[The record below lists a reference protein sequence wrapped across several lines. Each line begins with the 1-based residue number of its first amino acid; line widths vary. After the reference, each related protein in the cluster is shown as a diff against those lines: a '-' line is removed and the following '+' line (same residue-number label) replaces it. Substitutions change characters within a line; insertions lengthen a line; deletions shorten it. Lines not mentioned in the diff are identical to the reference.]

1 MRALE
6 LLKIVVVSLL
16 PPLHEGFVLAS
27 DGEETVSVGR
37 EGGADDVLAMSG
49 VAVWLVS
56 VFEDGVVIDVHK
68 SPIVARNNKGAVW
81 AQSNL
86 VNMGTILA

>member
-16 PPLHEGFVLAS
+16 LPLHEGFVLAS

-37 EGGADDVLAMSG
+37 EGGADDVLAS
-49 VAVWLVS
+49 AVVSLRRLTQGRARAIALAELVGDK
-56 VFEDGVVIDVHK
+56 FGEDD
-68 SPIVARNNKGAVW
+68 
-81 AQSNL
+81 
-86 VNMGTILA
+86 

>member
-1 MRALE
+1 MRALG

-16 PPLHEGFVLAS
+16 LPLNEGFVLTS

-37 EGGADDVLAMSG
+37 EGGADNVLAMSG
-49 VAVWLVS
+49 VAVRLVS
-56 VFEDGVVIDVHK
+56 VFQNGVVIHVHK
-68 SPIVARNNKGAVW
+68 TPIVTAYEQRGVW
-81 AQSNL
+81 AESNL